1 MFDYEIDEINKD
13 IKAHKRV
20 KYGDT
25 RPQKDPFDMSNSKSS
40 LEIKEE

>member
-13 IKAHKRV
+13 IEAHKRV

-25 RPQKDPFDMSNSKSS
+25 RPQKDPLDVSNSNSS
-40 LEIKEE
+40 LEIQQD